1 MRAILIDDEIHVYA
15 SAEDDSISVAVLH
28 KGDEMDL
35 GKVTQRKKKTWVEIS
50 LPGEQKGFIAGD
62 TKIFAI
68 RKTTVA
74 TPSVD
79 IKKAPSE
86 EAETIKTLVKGSS
99 LTVYGVEGT
108 EETGKWFK
116 VRDEEN
122 VEGFVPTPTK
132 LRVLPEVS
140 RTSAIRNIVTGFI
153 FAGIGGFLAFSDA
166 NAASNM
172 QWIAYAV
179 IFFGILQLGQGVAEF
194 IRVNREKNKTK

>member
-1 MRAILIDDEIHVYA
+1 MKAILIDDEIHVYA
-15 SAEDDSISVAVLH
+15 STETESISVAVLH
-28 KGDEMDL
+28 KGVEMEL
-35 GKVTQRKKKTWVEIS
+35 GKVTQKKKKTWVEIS
-50 LPGEQKGFIAGD
+50 LPGDQKGFIPGD

-86 EAETIKTLVKGSS
+86 DSETIKTLVKGSP

-108 EETGKWFK
+108 DETGKWFK
-116 VRDEEN
+116 VRDEEK
-122 VEGFVPTPTK
+122 VEGYVPTPTK

-140 RTSAIRNIVTGFI
+140 KTSAIRNIVTGFI
-153 FAGIGGFLAFSDA
+153 FAGIGGFLVFTDS
-166 NAASNM
+166 NSGSNM

-179 IFFGILQLGQGVAEF
+179 IFFGVLQLGQGVAEF
-194 IRVNREKNKTK
+194 IRVNREKNKGK

>member
-1 MRAILIDDEIHVYA
+1 MKAILIDDEIHVYA
-15 SAEDDSISVAVLH
+15 TTEEDSISVAVLK
-28 KGDEMDL
+28 KGAEVEL

-50 LPGEQKGFIAGD
+50 LPGDQKGYIAGD

-116 VRDEEN
+116 VRDEDN
-122 VEGFVPTPTK
+122 IEGYVPTPTK

-140 RTSAIRNIVTGFI
+140 KTSAIRNIVTGFI
-153 FAGIGGFLAFSDA
+153 FAGIGAFLVFTDA
-166 NAASNM
+166 NSASNM

-179 IFFGILQLGQGVAEF
+179 IFFGVLQLGQGVAEF
-194 IRVNREKNKTK
+194 IRVNRDKNKTK